1 MLTRWKAATLN
12 KYPISGISSG
22 DSGGVEGLIKNGNIL

>member
-1 MLTRWKAATLN
+1 LN

-22 DSGGVEGLIKNGNIL
+22 DSGGAEGLIKNGNIL